1 MVFYSAIPDV
11 KPYCKLCKVYYDNF
25 TTLVPKTLATTII
38 LNIII
43 LYLLLLSSIPL
54 SFLIIFQIFLSV
66 FLAIW
71 TLFIGYLTTILL
83 DQNRLQST
91 YNSCCFQEILSCSLR
106 FCKDNQEKKSI
117 EFSGVCDLW
126 KILREQ
132 NKVSEGNSY
141 SKYYLVYSDVLEI
154 RLPKYRMMVFQ

>member
-1 MVFYSAIPDV
+1 MVFYSAVPDV
-11 KPYCKLCKVYYDNF
+11 KLYCKPCRVHYDNS
-25 TTLVPKTLATTII
+25 TTLVPKTPATTSI
-38 LNIII
+38 LIII
-43 LYLLLLSSIPL
+43 LYLLSLSSIPL
-54 SFLIIFQIFLSV
+54 SFLVIFQMFLLV

-71 TLFIGYLTTILL
+71 TLFLSYLTTVLL

-106 FCKDNQEKKSI
+106 FCEDDQKKSI
-117 EFSGVCDLW
+117 EFGGVCDLW